1 MFRLEHAIS
10 TWKRNLSLN
19 RALLP
24 EDVEELEQ
32 HVRDHV
38 RHAVARGM
46 SEEDAYRSAMERV
59 GDLGGLED
67 EYRKVFWEKLSSRRG
82 LSNHILLEATMIGN
96 YLRIALR
103 NLWRNK
109 GYTTINVL
117 GLSAG
122 LACFLLLLL
131 FVQDE
136 RSFDRHN
143 ENVDRIVRIHF
154 GDTQVVTPT
163 AAGPTLA
170 RTLPEVSAFT
180 RIYPLGMYR
189 PESVRRGD
197 TAFLES
203 GFYYADSTVFDVFTL
218 PLVAGDPSTA
228 LVRPR
233 TVVISESMAAK
244 YFGGANPMGQTLAV
258 GSGTEYEITG
268 VMQDVPTT
276 SHVQFD
282 FLASF
287 VTTSWASR
295 EIWNSSNFYTYLLL
309 ERPDQLATAQSKVD
323 AMVAQMKADQ
333 AAGMPEG
340 FRLNLYPL
348 ASIRSDFEGR
358 GVFVLIFS
366 AIGLLILLV
375 ACANYTNLATARA
388 ARRAREVGIRKL
400 SGAHRGQ
407 LARQFFGE
415 SALLVFL
422 SLGIAMGL
430 VGLAVEPF
438 NQLAGKAV
446 AFAPFADPMVLPVL
460 IGLGL
465 LISFIAGFYPAL
477 MLSSFEPARVLKQ
490 SSRTGSGGFGFRRV
504 LVVFQFSVTV
514 FLLAGMLVIRFQ
526 MAHMQ
531 DRSLGFDKENIIV
544 LTISDSELRNNFE
557 TLKAAFEQIPGI
569 PQTSAINSVPGYQL
583 SGYGMKVEGQDL
595 ANDDAEGA
603 RLVSGIP
610 ADQDVASVLGLQIL
624 AGTGFPDDPGY
635 APEDGNYRYLV
646 NRALVAELEWE
657 PAEAVGR
664 RINLMSGRI
673 GTIVGVYE
681 DYHYVSMHE
690 EIGPQALF
698 IEPSQFSRLML
709 KTTGT
714 DTSGL
719 MERIEATWRD
729 VAPGRAFEFSFLDAD
744 IEALY
749 RSDRQTAAIVSVFC
763 LLAVFIA
770 CLGLLGLASF
780 AAEQR
785 TKEIGIRKALGA
797 SVGQIFVLMT
807 SELAKLVL
815 VSVVL
820 AVPVAWVLLAGW
832 LENFAY
838 RIELSWWMFALA
850 ALVALVVAIGT
861 VSYQSV
867 RAALTDPIDSLRYE

>member
-24 EDVEELEQ
+24 EDVDELEQ

-38 RHAVARGM
+38 RHAVAGGL

-67 EYRKVFWEKLSSRRG
+67 EYRKVFWEKVTARRG
-82 LSNHILLEATMIGN
+82 LFHQLLLEATMIGN

-163 AAGPTLA
+163 AAGPVLA

-203 GFYYADSTVFDVFTL
+203 GFYYADSTVFNVFTL

-244 YFGGANPMGQTLAV
+244 YFGDANPMGQTLSV

-268 VMQDVPTT
+268 VMQDVPAT

-287 VTTSWASR
+287 ATTSWATR

-309 ERPDQLATAQSKVD
+309 ERPDQIALAQEKVND
-323 AMVAQMKADQ
+323 MVTQMKADQ
-333 AAGMPEG
+333 AAGMPDS
-340 FRLNLYPL
+340 FQLNLYPL

-422 SLGIAMGL
+422 SLALAMVIVAL
-430 VGLAVEPF
+430 SIEPF
-438 NQLAGKAV
+438 NAVAGKAV
-446 AFAPFADPMVLPVL
+446 VFAPLSDPMVLPVL

-465 LISFIAGFYPAL
+465 LISFVAGFYPAL

-526 MAHMQ
+526 VAHME

-544 LTISDSELRNNFE
+544 LTISDSELRNNYEFVK
-557 TLKAAFEQIPGI
+557 TAFEAIPGI
-569 PQTSAINSVPGYQL
+569 QEASAIHSIPGYQR
-583 SGYGMKVEGQDL
+583 SGYGMKAEGQDL
-595 ANDDAEGA
+595 ASDDPEGA

-635 APEDGNYRYLV
+635 TPEDGNYRYLV
-646 NRALVAELEWE
+646 NHALVTMLEWE

-664 RINLMSGRI
+664 RINLMSNRI

-681 DYHYVSMHE
+681 DYHYQSMHK

-698 IEPSQFSRLML
+698 IEPGQFSRLML
-709 KTTGT
+709 KTNGA
-714 DTSGL
+714 DTAGL
-719 MERIEATWRD
+719 MDRIEATWRD

-744 IEALY
+744 IDALY

-807 SELAKLVL
+807 SELARLVL

-820 AVPVAWVLLAGW
+820 AVPIAWFILAGW
-832 LENFAY
+832 LDEFAY

-850 ALVALVVAIGT
+850 ALVALAVAIGT